1 MARLLARL
9 ECRATGHVRRARRHY
24 GCEVMKKAQGW
35 RVVVV
40 AIGAF
45 ALLVLVAATWLY
57 RDYRH
62 FAGTPL
68 TQTTTHSIDIPRG
81 ATLKS
86 IIVML
91 QARGATHAPDL
102 YWRALA
108 AGMGVS
114 DRLHAGEY
122 ALDPGLT
129 PRTLLS
135 RMAEGRVVQHMF
147 TLVDGWTFA
156 QVRAALA
163 QAPKLRHTLQHLSD
177 AQVAQRLGIEAP
189 NPEGWLL
196 PQTYAYVLGDSD
208 MDVLRRAHAAMQRTL
223 AADWAARAPGLP
235 LQTPYQA
242 LILASIVEKE
252 SALASERPR
261 IAGVFVR
268 RLQIGM
274 KLQTDPSV
282 IYGLGAAYHGAITY
296 KDLQTDTAYNTY
308 TRYGLPP
315 TPICMPG
322 APALYAALH
331 PAPGKALYFVARGNG
346 THQFSDTLQE
356 QNAAVAKYILHRQP

>member
-1 MARLLARL
+1 MN
-9 ECRATGHVRRARRHY
+9 
-24 GCEVMKKAQGW
+24 KAQGW
-35 RVVVV
+35 RVTVMAIIIV
-40 AIGAF
+40 A
-45 ALLVLVAATWLY
+45 VLTIVAVAWLY
-57 RDYRH
+57 RDYRD
-62 FAGTPL
+62 FAGAPL
-68 TQTTTHSIDIPRG
+68 AQTAAHSIDIPRG
-81 ATLKS
+81 ATLRS
-86 IIVML
+86 IIAAL
-91 QARGATHAPDL
+91 RRRGVTHAPEL

-108 AGMGVS
+108 ASMGVS

-122 ALDPGLT
+122 ALDAKLT
-129 PRTLLS
+129 PRTLLT

-163 QAPKLRHTLQHLSD
+163 QAPKLRHTLQNLSD
-177 AQVAQRLGIEAP
+177 AQVAQRLGIDEP

-208 MDVLRRAHAAMQRTL
+208 LDVLRRAHAAMQRTL

-235 LQTPYQA
+235 LRTPYQA

-268 RLQIGM
+268 RLEIGM

-282 IYGLGAAYHGAITY
+282 IYGLGAAYHGDITR
-296 KDLQTDTAYNTY
+296 KDLETDTAYNTY

-322 APALYAALH
+322 APALQAALH

-356 QNAAVAKYILHRQP
+356 QNQAVDKYILHRQP

>member
-1 MARLLARL
+1 
-9 ECRATGHVRRARRHY
+9 
-24 GCEVMKKAQGW
+24 
-35 RVVVV
+35 
-40 AIGAF
+40 
-45 ALLVLVAATWLY
+45 
-57 RDYRH
+57 
-62 FAGTPL
+62 
-68 TQTTTHSIDIPRG
+68 
-81 ATLKS
+81 
-86 IIVML
+86 
-91 QARGATHAPDL
+91 
-102 YWRALA
+102 
-108 AGMGVS
+108 
-114 DRLHAGEY
+114 
-122 ALDPGLT
+122 
-129 PRTLLS
+129 
-135 RMAEGRVVQHMF
+135 MAEGCVVQHMF

-163 QAPKLRHTLQHLSD
+163 QAPKLRHTLQNLSD
-177 AQVAQRLGIEAP
+177 AQVAQRLGIDEP

-208 MDVLRRAHAAMQRTL
+208 LDVLRRAHAAMQRTL

-235 LQTPYQA
+235 LRTPYQA

-268 RLQIGM
+268 RLEIGM

-282 IYGLGAAYHGAITY
+282 IYGLGAAYHGDITR
-296 KDLQTDTAYNTY
+296 KDLETDTAYNTY

-322 APALYAALH
+322 APALQAALH

-356 QNAAVAKYILHRQP
+356 QNQAVDKYILHRQP

>member
-1 MARLLARL
+1 MS
-9 ECRATGHVRRARRHY
+9 
-24 GCEVMKKAQGW
+24 KAQGW

-40 AIGAF
+40 AIIAV
-45 ALLVLVAATWLY
+45 ALLAMVAAAWLY

-62 FAGTPL
+62 FVDTPL
-68 TQTTTHSIDIPRG
+68 AQTTAHSIDIPRG

-86 IIVML
+86 IIGML
-91 QARGATHAPDL
+91 QQRGVTHAPEL

-108 AGMGVS
+108 ASMGVS

-122 ALDPGLT
+122 ALDAQLT
-129 PRTLLS
+129 PRRLLS
-135 RMAEGRVVQHMF
+135 RMAEGHVLQRMF

-163 QAPKLRHTLQHLSD
+163 QAPKLRHTLQNLSD
-177 AQVAQRLGIEAP
+177 AQVAHALGISAA

-235 LQTPYQA
+235 LRTPYQA

-268 RLQIGM
+268 RLQMGM

-282 IYGLGAAYHGAITY
+282 IYGLGASYHGQITY

-308 TRYGLPP
+308 MHFGLPP

-322 APALYAALH
+322 APALQAALH

-356 QNAAVAKYILHRQP
+356 QNAAVDKYILHRQP